1 MRVLLLLRGSAGCGK
16 STWIEQNG
24 LKPYTLSADDIRLL
38 CQSPIMQ
45 VDGTEGISQAND
57 NVTWKTLFNL
67 LEVRMQKGEFTVID
81 ATNSKTSEMNRY
93 KEMCGTYRYRI
104 FCVDF
109 TDIPIE
115 EVKRRNAN
123 RDELKR
129 VPDEVI
135 DKMYSRFATQKI
147 PSGIKVIKPDE
158 LDTIWMK
165 IFDMSEYKRIHHIGD
180 IHGCNTAL
188 QKYLSD
194 NGGIKDDEMYIFT
207 GDYIDRGLE
216 NADVIK
222 FLISIMNK
230 KNVLMLEGNHECYH
244 KDTEVLTKDGW
255 KLLKDIDINNDLVAQ
270 FNMNNN
276 IIDFAKPLEKIVNF
290 SNELILI
297 EGFDTKQIVTM
308 NHDVVYGNEKIK
320 AKDFLNK
327 DKITQQK
334 FILSGY
340 SNNNPYDIDDN
351 VLRLLVW
358 IISDG
363 TIVDNSKYNIN
374 SIKRRIQFKF
384 SRKDKIE
391 NLTKLLDEM
400 KIVYTIKPVGNKR
413 EDRKQPYL
421 IRIYGNIARF
431 YCDKLLN
438 GVKHY
443 PLFFK
448 ELNRRQTL
456 IVLEELL
463 KTDATSK
470 SEIKIDWSC
479 INKNDVDIIQEM
491 CIRNGIS
498 CTYKLRD
505 NSCGFNKNGQIYW
518 VSIKPYGVFTSN
530 QIKIETI
537 NYNDNVY
544 CLTMPK
550 GTLVTRIDGKVA
562 FSGNCHIWKYAHGCQ
577 SYSKEFELITKPQ
590 LENARI
596 DKKDIRQL
604 YRKLGQCA
612 YYKYGN
618 NTFLV
623 THAGLSTLPKNLS
636 CVATDQM
643 IRGVGNY
650 NDFEKVAETF
660 LKTTSENVYQIHGH
674 RNTKGLPVQVND
686 RVFNLEGKVE
696 FGGSLRCVQVD
707 KDGIHTVEVENT
719 VYKTPEMKNEQT
731 VTSSS
736 IADTLIALRS
746 NKYIQE
752 KRFGNISSFNFTNK
766 AFYNKVWDEQTTK
779 ARGLYLDTIKGK
791 VAARA
796 YEKFFNINERPET
809 KFDMLQYKLQFPVTA
824 YVKENGF
831 LGIVS
836 YNEYEDDLFIASKS
850 TIDSQFAQWLK
861 EMLYEKVSAKNIEKM
876 KEFIKEHNVS
886 FVFECVD
893 MKNDPHIIEYPN
905 SELFLLDIVQN
916 DMNFSKYEYDAMV
929 NIANQFGITPKEK
942 AFEIATWQEFFDWY
956 YDILEEDYEYN
967 GRKIEGFV
975 IEDSI
980 GYMTK
985 LKLTYYNFWKFMR
998 SISHEAIKKGY
1009 IQKTSAL
1016 TTPTANEYYA
1026 WVRKLHDVEDKDS
1039 IPKDICTLRR
1049 LFYKDKIQNL
1059 NFER

>member
-1 MRVLLLLRGSAGCGK
+1 MRTAYDGKQGMRILLLLRGSAGCGK

-93 KEMCGTYRYRI
+93 KEMCNTYRYRI

-123 RDELKR
+123 REVLKR
-129 VPDEVI
+129 VPEEAI

-147 PSGIKVIKPDE
+147 PSGIKVIKPNE
-158 LDTIWMK
+158 LDAIWMK
-165 IFDMSEYKRIHHIGD
+165 MFDLSDYKKIHHIGD

-194 NGGIKDDEMYIFT
+194 NGGLKDDEMYIFT

-216 NADVIK
+216 SADVVK

-230 KNVLMLEGNHECYH
+230 KNVLMLEGNHERWLWLYA
-244 KDTEVLTKDGW
+244 
-255 KLLKDIDINNDLVAQ
+255 NDC
-270 FNMNNN
+270 
-276 IIDFAKPLEKIVNF
+276 
-290 SNELILI
+290 
-297 EGFDTKQIVTM
+297 
-308 NHDVVYGNEKIK
+308 
-320 AKDFLNK
+320 
-327 DKITQQK
+327 
-334 FILSGY
+334 
-340 SNNNPYDIDDN
+340 
-351 VLRLLVW
+351 
-358 IISDG
+358 
-363 TIVDNSKYNIN
+363 
-374 SIKRRIQFKF
+374 
-384 SRKDKIE
+384 
-391 NLTKLLDEM
+391 
-400 KIVYTIKPVGNKR
+400 VGK
-413 EDRKQPYL
+413 
-421 IRIYGNIARF
+421 
-431 YCDKLLN
+431 
-438 GVKHY
+438 
-443 PLFFK
+443 
-448 ELNRRQTL
+448 
-456 IVLEELL
+456 
-463 KTDATSK
+463 
-470 SEIKIDWSC
+470 
-479 INKNDVDIIQEM
+479 
-491 CIRNGIS
+491 
-498 CTYKLRD
+498 
-505 NSCGFNKNGQIYW
+505 
-518 VSIKPYGVFTSN
+518 
-530 QIKIETI
+530 
-537 NYNDNVY
+537 
-544 CLTMPK
+544 
-550 GTLVTRIDGKVA
+550 
-562 FSGNCHIWKYAHGCQ
+562 
-577 SYSKEFELITKPQ
+577 SKEFELITRPQ
-590 LENARI
+590 LEEAKI

-604 YRKLGQCA
+604 YRKFGQCA
-612 YYKYGN
+612 YYKYGDN
-618 NTFLV
+618 IYLV

-636 CVATDQM
+636 YVATDQM

-660 LKTTSENVYQIHGH
+660 LATTPDNVYQIHGH
-674 RNTKGLPVQVND
+674 RNTKRLPVKVND
-686 RVFNLEGKVE
+686 RVFNLEGRVE
-696 FGGSLRCVQVD
+696 FGGDLRCVQID

-719 VYKTPEMKNEQT
+719 VYKTPEMQSEQT

-736 IADTLIALRS
+736 VADTIIALRS
-746 NKYIQE
+746 NRYIQE
-752 KRFGNISSFNFTNK
+752 KKFGNISSFNFTNK
-766 AFYNKVWDEQTTK
+766 AFYDKVWDEQTTK
-779 ARGLYLDTIKGK
+779 ARGLYLDTMKGK

-796 YEKFFNINERPET
+796 YDKFFNVNERPET

-836 YNEYEDDLFIASKS
+836 YNEYEDDLFIANKS
-850 TIDSQFAQWLK
+850 TIDSQFAQWFR
-861 EMLYEKVSAKNIEKM
+861 EMLYEKVSSENIQKM

-916 DMNFSKYEYDAMV
+916 DMEFSKYEYDTMV
-929 NIANQFGITPKEK
+929 DIANQFGLIPKEK

-975 IEDSI
+975 IEDSV

-985 LKLTYYNFWKFMR
+985 LKLAYYNFWKFMR
-998 SISHEAIKKGY
+998 SISHEAIRSGY
-1009 IQKTSAL
+1009 IRKTSAL

-1026 WVRKLHDVEDKDS
+1026 WVRKLHDVEDKES
-1039 IPKDICTLRR
+1039 IPKDICTLRS
-1049 LFYKDKIQNL
+1049 LFYKDKANI
-1059 NFER
+1059 

>member
-45 VDGTEGISQAND
+45 TDGTEGISQAND

-67 LEVRMQKGEFTVID
+67 LEVRMEKGEFTVID

-93 KEMCGTYRYRI
+93 KEMCDTYRYRI

-123 RDELKR
+123 REELKR

-165 IFDMSEYKRIHHIGD
+165 MFDMSEYKKIHHIGD

-194 NGGIKDDEMYIFT
+194 NGGIKDDEFYIFT

-216 NADVIK
+216 NVDVVK

-230 KNVLMLEGNHECYH
+230 KNVLMLEGNHERWLWLYA
-244 KDTEVLTKDGW
+244 
-255 KLLKDIDINNDLVAQ
+255 ND
-270 FNMNNN
+270 
-276 IIDFAKPLEKIVNF
+276 
-290 SNELILI
+290 
-297 EGFDTKQIVTM
+297 
-308 NHDVVYGNEKIK
+308 
-320 AKDFLNK
+320 
-327 DKITQQK
+327 
-334 FILSGY
+334 
-340 SNNNPYDIDDN
+340 
-351 VLRLLVW
+351 
-358 IISDG
+358 
-363 TIVDNSKYNIN
+363 
-374 SIKRRIQFKF
+374 
-384 SRKDKIE
+384 
-391 NLTKLLDEM
+391 
-400 KIVYTIKPVGNKR
+400 
-413 EDRKQPYL
+413 
-421 IRIYGNIARF
+421 
-431 YCDKLLN
+431 CN
-438 GVKHY
+438 GK
-443 PLFFK
+443 
-448 ELNRRQTL
+448 
-456 IVLEELL
+456 
-463 KTDATSK
+463 
-470 SEIKIDWSC
+470 
-479 INKNDVDIIQEM
+479 
-491 CIRNGIS
+491 
-498 CTYKLRD
+498 
-505 NSCGFNKNGQIYW
+505 
-518 VSIKPYGVFTSN
+518 
-530 QIKIETI
+530 
-537 NYNDNVY
+537 
-544 CLTMPK
+544 
-550 GTLVTRIDGKVA
+550 
-562 FSGNCHIWKYAHGCQ
+562 
-577 SYSKEFELITKPQ
+577 SKEFELITKPQ
-590 LENARI
+590 LEDAKI
-596 DKKDIRQL
+596 DKRDIRQL

-618 NTFLV
+618 NIYLV
-623 THAGLSTLPKNLS
+623 THAGLSTLPNNLT

-643 IRGVGNY
+643 IRGVGDY
-650 NDFEKVAETF
+650 NDFEKIAETF
-660 LKTTSENVYQIHGH
+660 LATTTENTYQIHGH
-674 RNTKGLPVQVND
+674 RNTKGLPVRVND
-686 RVFNLEGKVE
+686 RVFNLEGRVE
-696 FGGSLRCVQVD
+696 FGGSLRCVQID
-707 KDGIHTVEVENT
+707 KSGIHTVEVENT
-719 VYKTPEMKNEQT
+719 VYKTPEMRSEQT
-731 VTSSS
+731 VTNSS
-736 IADTLIALRS
+736 IADTIIALRS

-752 KRFGNISSFNFTNK
+752 KKFGNISSFNFTNK
-766 AFYNKVWDEQTTK
+766 AFYDKVWDEQTTK

-796 YEKFFNINERPET
+796 YDKFFNINERPET

-850 TIDSQFAQWLK
+850 TIDSQFAQWFK
-861 EMLYEKVSAKNIEKM
+861 EMLYEKISSENIEKM
-876 KEFIKEHNVS
+876 KNFIKENNVS

-905 SELFLLDIVQN
+905 NELFLLDIIQN
-916 DMNFSKYEYDAMV
+916 DMDFAKYEYDTMV
-929 NIANQFGITPKEK
+929 DIAKQFGLKPKEK

-998 SISHEAIKKGY
+998 GISHEAIRKGY

-1016 TTPTANEYYA
+1016 TTPLANEYYA
-1026 WVRKLHDVEDKDS
+1026 WVKKLHDIEDKDS

-1049 LFYKDKIQNL
+1049 LFYKD
-1059 NFER
+1059 RV